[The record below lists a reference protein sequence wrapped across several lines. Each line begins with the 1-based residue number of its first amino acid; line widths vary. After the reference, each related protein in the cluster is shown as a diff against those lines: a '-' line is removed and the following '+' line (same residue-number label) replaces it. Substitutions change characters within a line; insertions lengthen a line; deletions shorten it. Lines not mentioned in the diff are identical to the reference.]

1 MTNDTLS
8 TQQAIAA
15 ILAAPTRHIGSD
27 RSALST
33 LILAKSKRRFGW
45 HYDSKTGA
53 LLIDAAT
60 FTEWLAK
67 PAKDGRPRKEQTK

>member
-1 MTNDTLS
+1 MTDLT
-8 TQQAIAA
+8 TAQAIAA

-33 LILAKSKRRFGW
+33 LILAKRKDRFKW
-45 HYDSKTGA
+45 HYDQTNGR

-60 FTEWLAK
+60 FETWLAS
-67 PAKDGRPRKEQTK
+67 PAKDGRPRKEQKK